1 MTVSPLRV
9 VRWEEVLGIS
19 WGSIFL
25 FGASLSLAF
34 PLRDTG
40 AAAWVGEGLLGSGVG
55 DLARAGTVAGMLVVA
70 GIMLV
75 YQLAFAGSTPAAA
88 TLLLVLLAG
97 SGTLRMSAPAVG
109 VTVALSGL
117 ATFVLPSQAM
127 SNLVTYETGFYGSR
141 DLLRVGLL
149 LTLVFVLILGA
160 VAALWWAPMGFLE
173 GVAYDGVMQDSR
185 RGEL

>member
-1 MTVSPLRV
+1 M
-9 VRWEEVLGIS
+9 
-19 WGSIFL
+19 

-34 PLRDTG
+34 ALRDTG
-40 AAAWVGEGLLGSGVG
+40 AASWLGEQILGTGITDIARIGAVVGVVIVG
-55 DLARAGTVAGMLVVA
+55 A
-70 GIMLV
+70 IMLV

-88 TLLLVLLAG
+88 TLLPILLAG
-97 SGTLRMSAPAVG
+97 AGALGMSAPVVG

-149 LTLVFVLILGA
+149 LTLVFVVILGA
-160 VAALWWAPMGFLE
+160 VAALWWEPIGFLE
-173 GVAYDGVMQDSR
+173 GTGYDGGMHDSM
-185 RGEL
+185 RGEQL